1 MRFRLLRRDVSRE
14 RDKDKRPRRSPAME
28 QFFRAKEDY
37 PDALIFFR
45 MGDFYELFYED
56 AAQASAMLELTL
68 TSRGSDAEG
77 VPIPMAGVP
86 YHAVA
91 GYIARLIDQGQR
103 VAICEQMEDPSK
115 VKGIVPR
122 AVVRVITPAL
132 ALDSDAVDARRPNFL
147 VAIVPEG
154 TRFGFAVLELGA
166 AEVSTTLFESESE
179 LLAEL
184 SRTEPREILLHA
196 GANALSKTVSRILPK
211 VALRT
216 TEAAFLERAHNE
228 PQIEKVLALYEE
240 PQSLA
245 AASCDAVRLILRYT
259 LDAQPTA
266 ALDIQRL
273 LPYDTANVLRLD
285 EAAVRNLELVQTLG
299 GERKGSLLALIDD
312 TQSAMGA
319 RLLRRRLL
327 APLSRVDAIRR
338 RHDAVQ
344 VFVESRELRAR
355 LRAALTRVGDMERLA
370 TRASLGVANPR
381 DLGAVRA
388 GLHQAAEIH
397 GILAEF
403 AAHSVDDVLTRLQP
417 PELCDDVRELLTS
430 CLEDELPL
438 VATQAGIFRT
448 GHDPRIDELRELSTS
463 SKDVILRLEERER
476 ARTGIST
483 LKIRYTKVFGYYI
496 EITRSKAGSV
506 PPEYRRKQTVVSG
519 ERFTTDELETVQA
532 KIVNADERLRAIEQD
547 LFIELRARVGA
558 QAGRLRRLAAAL
570 ADLDVHTTLADV
582 AHRHDYVRPTVD
594 DSLELELTEARHPV
608 VEVMVARG
616 NYVPNDV
623 RLDVDKRRLMVI
635 TGPNMAGKST
645 TMRQTALAVILA
657 QLGGFVPAAQARIGV
672 CDRVFTRVGAS
683 DNLAAGQ
690 STFMIEMQETANILR
705 GASRRSLVILDE
717 IGRGTSTYDGL
728 SIAWA
733 VAEHL
738 HDVVQC
744 RAMFAT
750 HYHELC
756 DLADVRSGVV
766 NYNVAAR
773 EHGEDVVFL
782 HRLLPGAANRS
793 YGIAVARLSGIPEIV
808 LARARAILRALETGE
823 TSASGQ
829 KLRSGDTHS
838 AQLSM
843 FEPVSALPPPS
854 VCETTL
860 RELDIER
867 MTPLDALNAL
877 ARLKALLPPE

>member
-1 MRFRLLRRDVSRE
+1 MTTRE
-14 RDKDKRPRRSPAME
+14 KDKRPRRSPAME
-28 QFFRAKEDY
+28 QFFRAKQEY
-37 PDALIFFR
+37 PDALLFFR
-45 MGDFYELFYED
+45 LGDFYEMFYED
-56 AAQASAMLELTL
+56 AVQASAMLELTL

-86 YHAVA
+86 YHAAA
-91 GYIARLIDQGQR
+91 GYIARLIEQGQR
-103 VAICEQMEDPSK
+103 VAICEQLEDPSK

-122 AVVRVITPAL
+122 EVVRVITPAL
-132 ALDSDAVDARRPNFL
+132 ALDSDAIDARRPNFL
-147 VAIVPEG
+147 VAIVPAG
-154 TRFGFAVLELGA
+154 TQFGFAVLELGA
-166 AEVSTTLFESESE
+166 AEVSTTLFDSESE

-184 SRTEPREILLHA
+184 SRTEPRELLLHG
-196 GANALSKTVSRILPK
+196 GASPLTKTLSRILPR
-211 VALRT
+211 VALRQT
-216 TEAAFLERAHNE
+216 DPALLERARGE
-228 PQIEKVLALYEE
+228 SQIDKVLALYPE
-240 PQSLA
+240 PKELA
-245 AASCDAVRLILRYT
+245 AASGDAVRLILRYT
-259 LDAQPTA
+259 LDAQPNTP
-266 ALDIQRL
+266 LDIQRVL
-273 LPYDTANVLRLD
+273 TYDTANVLALD
-285 EAAVRNLELVQTLG
+285 EAAVRNLELVSTLG

-327 APLSRVDAIRR
+327 APLSRVEAIRR
-338 RHDAVQ
+338 RHDAVET
-344 VFVESRELRAR
+344 FVENRELRAR
-355 LRAALTRVGDMERLA
+355 LRALLSRVGDLERLA

-381 DLGAVRA
+381 DLGAVRT
-388 GLHQAAEIH
+388 GLFQAQELHAVL
-397 GILAEF
+397 GEF

-417 PELCDDVRELLTS
+417 SDLCEDVRELLTA
-430 CLEDELPL
+430 CLDDELPL
-438 VATQAGIFRT
+438 VATQAGIFRL

-463 SKDVILRLEERER
+463 SKDVILRMEERER

-496 EITRSKAGSV
+496 EISRSKAEKV

-519 ERFTTDELETVQA
+519 ERFTFDELETVQA
-532 KIVNADERLRAIEQD
+532 KIVNADERLRAIEQE
-547 LFIELRARVGA
+547 LFVELRARVGA
-558 QAGRLRRLAAAL
+558 QAARLRRLAAAL

-582 AHRHDYVRPTVD
+582 AHRLDYVRPTVD
-594 DSLELELTEARHPV
+594 DSLELELIEARHPV
-608 VEVMVARG
+608 VEIMVARG
-616 NYVPNDV
+616 SYVPNDV
-623 RLDVDKRRLMVI
+623 KLDVEKRRLMVI

-645 TMRQTALAVILA
+645 TMRQTALSVILA
-657 QLGGFVPAAQARIGV
+657 QLGGFVPAKQAHIGV

-756 DLADVRSGVV
+756 DLADVRPGVV

-773 EHGEDVVFL
+773 EHGEEVVFL

-808 LARARAILRALETGE
+808 LARARAILRALESGD
-823 TSASGQ
+823 TSNSGQ
-829 KLRSGDTHS
+829 KLRSGTGRS

-843 FEPVSALPPPS
+843 FETPSALPPPS

-860 RELDIER
+860 RELEVER
-867 MTPLDALNAL
+867 MTPLEALNAL
-877 ARLKALLPPE
+877 ARLKSLLPDK

>member
-1 MRFRLLRRDVSRE
+1 VTRGGE
-14 RDKDKRPRRSPAME
+14 KRTGEKKRSPAME
-28 QFFRAKEDY
+28 QFFRAKQEY
-37 PDALIFFR
+37 PDALLFFR
-45 MGDFYELFYED
+45 LGDFYEMFYED
-56 AAQASAMLELTL
+56 AVAASSMLELTL
-68 TSRGSDAEG
+68 TSRGSDAQG

-86 YHAVA
+86 YHAAA
-91 GYIARLIDQGQR
+91 GYIARLIEQGQR
-103 VAICEQMEDPSK
+103 VAICEQLEDPSK

-122 AVVRVITPAL
+122 EVVRVITPAL
-132 ALDSDAVDARRPNFL
+132 ALDSDAIDARRPNFL
-147 VAIVPEG
+147 VAIVADG

-166 AEVSTTLFESESE
+166 AEVSTTVFESESE

-184 SRTEPREILLHA
+184 SRTEPRELLLHGTAA
-196 GANALSKTVSRILPK
+196 GLAKTLSRLLPRVAVRNTDAALLARANG
-211 VALRT
+211 
-216 TEAAFLERAHNE
+216 E
-228 PQIEKVLALYEE
+228 PQIDKVLALYPE
-240 PQSLA
+240 PEPLA
-245 AASCDAVRLILRYT
+245 AASRDAVCLILRYT
-259 LDAQPTA
+259 LDAQPSA

-273 LPYDTANVLRLD
+273 LTYDTANVLALD
-285 EAAVRNLELVQTLG
+285 EAAVRNLELVSTLG

-355 LRAALTRVGDMERLA
+355 LRTALARVGDLERLA

-381 DLGAVRA
+381 DLGAVRL
-388 GLHQAAEIH
+388 GLQQALEIH

-403 AAHSVDDVLTRLQP
+403 AAHSVDDVLQRLQP
-417 PELCDDVRELLTS
+417 SDLCEDVRELLAA
-430 CLEDELPL
+430 CLDDELPL

-463 SKDVILRLEERER
+463 SKDVILRMEERER

-496 EITRSKAGSV
+496 EITRSKAEKV

-519 ERFTTDELETVQA
+519 ERFTFDELETVQA
-532 KIVNADERLRAIEQD
+532 KIVNADERLRAIEQE
-547 LFIELRARVGA
+547 LFVELRTRIGA
-558 QAGRLRRLAAAL
+558 QAGRLRRLAAGL

-582 AHRHDYVRPTVD
+582 AHRHDYVRPVVD
-594 DSLELELTEARHPV
+594 ESLELELVDARHPV
-608 VEVMVARG
+608 VEVMVTRG
-616 NYVPNDV
+616 SYVPNDV
-623 RLDVDKRRLMVI
+623 RLDVEKRRLMVI

-657 QLGGFVPAAQARIGV
+657 QLGGFVPATSARIGV

-705 GASRRSLVILDE
+705 GATRRSLVILDE

-756 DLADVRSGVV
+756 DLADVRAGVV

-773 EHGEDVVFL
+773 EHGEEVVFL

-808 LARARAILRALETGE
+808 LARARAILKALETGSDA
-823 TSASGQ
+823 SASGQ
-829 KLRSGDTHS
+829 KLRSGDARS

-843 FEPVSALPPPS
+843 FEPASALPPTS

-867 MTPLDALNAL
+867 MTPLEALNAL
-877 ARLKALLPPE
+877 ARLKALLPAE

>member
-1 MRFRLLRRDVSRE
+1 
-14 RDKDKRPRRSPAME
+14 ME
-28 QFFRAKEDY
+28 QFFRAKQEY
-37 PDALIFFR
+37 PDALLFFR
-45 MGDFYELFYED
+45 LGDFYEMFYED
-56 AAQASAMLELTL
+56 AVQASSMLELTL
-68 TSRGSDAEG
+68 TSRGSDADG

-86 YHAVA
+86 YHAAA
-91 GYIARLIDQGQR
+91 GYIARLIEQGQR
-103 VAICEQMEDPSK
+103 VAICEQLEDPSK

-122 AVVRVITPAL
+122 EVVRVITPAL
-132 ALDSDAVDARRPNFL
+132 ALDSDAIDARRPNFL
-147 VAIVPEG
+147 VAIVPDE
-154 TRFGFAVLELGA
+154 TKFGFAVLELGA

-184 SRTEPREILLHA
+184 SRTEPRELLLHT
-196 GANALSKTVSRILPK
+196 GASALSKTVSRLLPR
-211 VALRT
+211 VAVRN
-216 TEAAFLERAHNE
+216 TEQPLLERARSE
-228 PQIEKVLALYEE
+228 PQIEKVLALYPE
-240 PQSLA
+240 PEKLA
-245 AASCDAVRLILRYT
+245 AASGDAVRLILRYT

-266 ALDIQRL
+266 PLDIQRL
-273 LPYDTANVLRLD
+273 LTYDTANVLSLD
-285 EAAVRNLELVQTLG
+285 EAAVRNLELVSTLG
-299 GERKGSLLALIDD
+299 GERKGSLLSLIDD

-344 VFVESRELRAR
+344 LFVETRELRER
-355 LRAALTRVGDMERLA
+355 LRTALARVGDMERLA
-370 TRASLGVANPR
+370 TRTSLGVATPR
-381 DLGAVRA
+381 DLGAIRQ
-388 GLHQAAEIH
+388 GLHQALEIC
-397 GILAEF
+397 GILSES
-403 AAHSVDDVLTRLQP
+403 AAHSVDDVLQRLHP
-417 PELCDDVRELLTS
+417 SDMCDDVRELLST
-430 CLEDELPL
+430 CLEIELPL
-438 VATQAGIFRT
+438 VATQAGIFSA

-463 SKDVILRLEERER
+463 SKDVILRMEERER
-476 ARTGIST
+476 QRTGIST

-496 EITRSKAGSV
+496 EITRSKAERV

-519 ERFTTDELETVQA
+519 ERFTFDELETVQA
-532 KIVNADERLRAIEQD
+532 KIVNADERLRAIEQEM
-547 LFIELRARVGA
+547 FVELRTRIGV

-582 AHRHDYVRPTVD
+582 AHRHDYVRPLVD
-594 DSLELELTEARHPV
+594 DSLELELSEARHPV
-608 VEVMVARG
+608 VEVMVPRG
-616 NYVPNDV
+616 SYVPNDV

-645 TMRQTALAVILA
+645 TMRQTALAVIMA
-657 QLGGFVPAAQARIGV
+657 QLGGFVPAAKARIGV

-773 EHGEDVVFL
+773 EHGEEVVFL

-808 LARARAILRALETGE
+808 LARARAILRALESGDGNV
-823 TSASGQ
+823 SGQ
-829 KLRSGDTHS
+829 KVARGDARS

-867 MTPLDALNAL
+867 MTPLEALNAL
-877 ARLKALLPPE
+877 AR

>member
-1 MRFRLLRRDVSRE
+1 
-14 RDKDKRPRRSPAME
+14 ME
-28 QFFRAKEDY
+28 QFFRAKQEY
-37 PDALIFFR
+37 PDALLFFR
-45 MGDFYELFYED
+45 LGDFYEMFYED
-56 AAQASAMLELTL
+56 AVQASALLELTL
-68 TSRGSDAEG
+68 TSRGSDADG

-86 YHAVA
+86 YHAAA
-91 GYIARLIDQGQR
+91 GYISRLIEQGQR
-103 VAICEQMEDPSK
+103 VAICEQLEDPSK

-122 AVVRVITPAL
+122 EVVRVITPAL
-132 ALDSDAVDARRPNFL
+132 ALDSDAIDARRPNFL
-147 VAIVPEG
+147 VAIVPDG
-154 TRFGFAVLELGA
+154 TKFGFSVLELGA

-184 SRTEPREILLHA
+184 SRTEPRELLLHA
-196 GANALSKTVSRILPK
+196 GASALSKTVSRLLPR
-211 VALRT
+211 VAVRN
-216 TEAAFLERAHNE
+216 TEQALLDRACSE
-228 PQIEKVLALYEE
+228 PQIEKVLALYPE
-240 PQSLA
+240 PEKLA
-245 AASCDAVRLILRYT
+245 AASSDAVRLILRYT

-266 ALDIQRL
+266 PLDIQRVL
-273 LPYDTANVLRLD
+273 TYDTANVLLLD
-285 EAAVRNLELVQTLG
+285 EAAVRNLELVSTLG
-299 GERKGSLLALIDD
+299 GERKGSLLSLIDD

-344 VFVESRELRAR
+344 LFVENRELRER
-355 LRAALTRVGDMERLA
+355 LRTALARVGDMERLA
-370 TRASLGVANPR
+370 TRASLGVATPR
-381 DLGAVRA
+381 DLGAIRQ
-388 GLHQAAEIH
+388 GLHQALEIC
-397 GILAEF
+397 GILTES
-403 AAHSVDDVLTRLQP
+403 AAHSVDDVLQRLHP
-417 PELCDDVRELLTS
+417 TDMCEDVRELLST
-430 CLEDELPL
+430 CLEVELPL
-438 VATQAGIFRT
+438 VATQAGIFCL

-463 SKDVILRLEERER
+463 SKDVILRMEERER
-476 ARTGIST
+476 QRTGIST

-496 EITRSKAGSV
+496 EITRSKAERV

-519 ERFTTDELETVQA
+519 ERFTFDELETVQA
-532 KIVNADERLRAIEQD
+532 KIVNADERLRAIEQEM
-547 LFIELRARVGA
+547 FVELRTRIGV
-558 QAGRLRRLAAAL
+558 QAGRLRRLAAGL

-582 AHRHDYVRPTVD
+582 AHRHDYVRPLVD
-594 DSLELELTEARHPV
+594 DSLELELSEARHPV
-608 VEVMVARG
+608 VEVMVTRG
-616 NYVPNDV
+616 SYVPNDV
-623 RLDVDKRRLMVI
+623 RLDVEKRRLMVI

-645 TMRQTALAVILA
+645 TMRQTALAVIMA
-657 QLGGFVPAAQARIGV
+657 QVGGFVPAARARIGV

-808 LARARAILRALETGE
+808 LARARAILRALESGDGNV
-823 TSASGQ
+823 SGQ
-829 KLRSGDTHS
+829 KVARGDARS

-843 FEPVSALPPPS
+843 FERADHNALPPPS

-867 MTPLDALNAL
+867 MTPLEALNAL
-877 ARLKALLPPE
+877 ARLKALLPAE

>member
-1 MRFRLLRRDVSRE
+1 
-14 RDKDKRPRRSPAME
+14 ME
-28 QFFRAKEDY
+28 QFFRAKQEY
-37 PDALIFFR
+37 PDALLFFR
-45 MGDFYELFYED
+45 LGDFYEMFYED
-56 AAQASAMLELTL
+56 AVQASSMLELTL
-68 TSRGSDAEG
+68 TSRGSDADG

-86 YHAVA
+86 YHAAA
-91 GYIARLIDQGQR
+91 GYIARLIEHGQR
-103 VAICEQMEDPSK
+103 VAICEQLEDPSK

-122 AVVRVITPAL
+122 EVVRVITPAL
-132 ALDSDAVDARRPNFL
+132 ALDSDAIDARRPNFL
-147 VAIVPEG
+147 VAIVPDG
-154 TRFGFAVLELGA
+154 AKFGFAVLELGA
-166 AEVSTTLFESESE
+166 AEVSTALFESESE

-196 GANALSKTVSRILPK
+196 AASALSKTISRLLPR
-211 VALRT
+211 VAVRN
-216 TEAAFLERAHNE
+216 TEQALLERARSE
-228 PQIEKVLALYEE
+228 PQIEKVLELYPE
-240 PQSLA
+240 PDSFA
-245 AASCDAVRLILRYT
+245 ATSSDAVRLILRYT
-259 LDAQPTA
+259 LDAQPSA

-273 LPYDTANVLRLD
+273 VKYDTANVLSLD
-285 EAAVRNLELVQTLG
+285 EAAVRNLELVSTLG
-299 GERKGSLLALIDD
+299 GERKGSLLSLIDD

-344 VFVESRELRAR
+344 LFVENRELRSR
-355 LRAALTRVGDMERLA
+355 LRAALARVGDMERLA
-370 TRASLGVANPR
+370 TRASLGVATPR
-381 DLGAVRA
+381 DLGAIRQ
-388 GLHQAAEIH
+388 GLHQALEIC
-397 GILAEF
+397 GILTES
-403 AAHSVDDVLTRLQP
+403 AAHSVDDVLQRLHP
-417 PELCDDVRELLTS
+417 TDMCEDVRDLLS
-430 CLEDELPL
+430 KCLEAELPL
-438 VATQAGIFRT
+438 VATQAGIFCA

-463 SKDVILRLEERER
+463 SKDVILRMEERER
-476 ARTGIST
+476 QRTGIST
-483 LKIRYTKVFGYYI
+483 LKIKYTKVFGYYI
-496 EITRSKAGSV
+496 EITRSKAERV

-519 ERFTTDELETVQA
+519 ERFTFDELETVQA
-532 KIVNADERLRAIEQD
+532 KIVNADERLRAIEQEM
-547 LFIELRARVGA
+547 FIELRARIGA
-558 QAGRLRRLAAAL
+558 QAGRLRRLSAAL

-582 AHRHDYVRPTVD
+582 AHRHDYVRPLVD

-608 VEVMVARG
+608 VEVMVPRG
-616 NYVPNDV
+616 SYVPNDV

-657 QLGGFVPAAQARIGV
+657 QLGGFVPAARARIGV

-773 EHGEDVVFL
+773 EHGEEVVFL

-808 LARARAILRALETGE
+808 LARARAILRALESGE
-823 TSASGQ
+823 GNVSGQ
-829 KLRSGDTHS
+829 QVARGDARS

-867 MTPLDALNAL
+867 MTPLEALNAL
-877 ARLKALLPPE
+877 ARLKALLPAE